1 MDINN
6 DELINLLKALQ
17 KFEVKYILVDDFAT
31 TLHGVIRTSTEI
43 DI

>member
-6 DELINLLKALQ
+6 DELIKLLRTLQ

-31 TLHGVIRTSTEI
+31 TLHGVTRISA
-43 DI
+43 